1 MLNYIWPIFLI
12 VSFIYG
18 ICFGNI
24 EKTNMAIFESTE
36 SAVNLCIKLL
46 GTMCFWSGIM
56 KIAEKTS
63 IVNKLKKFLAPVLKV
78 LFPKLKKDEKAY
90 AEISMNMVAN
100 IMGIRKCCDS
110 DGVKGY
116 AITAG
121 KK

>member
-1 MLNYIWPIFLI
+1 MLNYIWPIFLMI
-12 VSFIYG
+12 SFIYG

-63 IVNKLKKFLAPVLKV
+63 IVNKLKKILAPILKV

-100 IMGIRKCCDS
+100 IMGLRKCCNS
-110 DGVKGY
+110 YGVKGY
-116 AITAG
+116 EITAG